1 MRVQSLGQADPLA
14 WGMATR
20 SSILAWRGQ
29 KSLVGCGPQGRTEL
43 DTTAATARTHE
54 SREVQVFIQTQFVV
68 KLGLEPDSS
77 VTC

>member
-1 MRVQSLGQADPLA
+1 MRVQSLGQADPLE
-14 WGMATR
+14 WGMATC

-29 KSLVGCGPQGRTEL
+29 KSLVGYGPQGLTEL

-68 KLGLEPDSS
+68 KLGLEQDSL
-77 VTC
+77 TIY